1 MWKGKEA
8 VDYAGGM
15 TSCQRASPSIR
26 ATVLLPFM
34 LANLA
39 LRIPFYAL
47 GLAMTPLE
55 GELRTLVP

>member
-1 MWKGKEA
+1 